1 MDCESD
7 SPAFVGMFAL
17 ARRARVSLYRETRV
31 SYQDNLQ
38 SCKAGLKSKAAK
50 VSGVL
55 VKQNCHLGQVRE
67 HLIGSLK
74 ESTESFPWTQKAL
87 NQAQSEAEFP
97 IHSPFCPAVALKK
110 RGGMGCEGLPLVSG
124 PPGGS
129 PHEQGCFLA
138 LGSANEITQAW

>member
-38 SCKAGLKSKAAK
+38 SCKTGLKSKAAK

-55 VKQNCHLGQVRE
+55 VKNCHLGQVRE
-67 HLIGSLK
+67 HLIRSLK
-74 ESTESFPWTQKAL
+74 ESTESFAWTQKPL
-87 NQAQSEAEFP
+87 DQAQSAAS
-97 IHSPFCPAVALKK
+97 SPSTAPVALQW
-110 RGGMGCEGLPLVSG
+110 P
-124 PPGGS
+124 
-129 PHEQGCFLA
+129 
-138 LGSANEITQAW
+138 